1 MDQFEFECIIQLIKT
16 GAPALSDRLCKA
28 LIDLIE
34 SEATLRL
41 TVQNI
46 QNDRKEENDGVR

>member
-1 MDQFEFECIIQLIKT
+1 MDQFEFECIIQLIKI
-16 GAPALSDRLCKA
+16 GAPALADRLCKA
-28 LIDLIE
+28 LINLIE
-34 SEATLRL
+34 SEATLKL